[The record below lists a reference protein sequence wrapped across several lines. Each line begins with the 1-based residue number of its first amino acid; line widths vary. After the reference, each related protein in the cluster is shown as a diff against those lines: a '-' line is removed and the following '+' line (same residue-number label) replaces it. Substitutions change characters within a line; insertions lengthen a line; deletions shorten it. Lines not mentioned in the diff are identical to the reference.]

1 MLKVRLL
8 LLIIINIFIDKIH
21 IFIDIVKLNNKYA
34 LNNKYIFI
42 TEKSAPTCKGSFSLF
57 LRSDDEKVVKG
68 AILSSRC

>member
-42 TEKSAPTCKGSFSLF
+42 TEKSARQPLD
-57 LRSDDEKVVKG
+57 RASDWRVG
-68 AILSSRC
+68 WQIYH